1 MAENPGSYRAQT
13 MELKNLMKIK
23 NVCVYCGSSPGKK
36 PAYAQAASA
45 LAKELRTRD
54 IGLVFGGGAV
64 GIMGVVADAML
75 EAGGEVVGVIPK
87 ALAKKEVAHYGLS
100 KLHVVRSMH
109 ERKAMM
115 AELADGFIALP
126 GGWGTLE
133 EIFEMLTWAQL
144 GFHEKPCGLLN
155 IEGYFDGLIGF
166 LENSFEQQF
175 VKDLYRPLLMT
186 TDNPTALLDQFSTYK
201 APKVRKWMDEE
212 DL

>member
-1 MAENPGSYRAQT
+1 
-13 MELKNLMKIK
+13 MKITRI
-23 NVCVYCGSSPGKK
+23 CVYCGSSLGKN
-36 PAYAQAASA
+36 PAYSVAARA
-45 LAKELRTRD
+45 LAKELCKRD

-64 GIMGVVADAML
+64 GIMGVVADAVL

-87 ALAKKEVAHYGLS
+87 SLAKKEVAHYGLS
-100 KLHVVRSMH
+100 ELHVVASMH

-115 AELADGFIALP
+115 ADLADGFIALP

-155 IEGYFDGLIGF
+155 VEGYFDGLIGF

-175 VKDLYRPLLMT
+175 VKELYRPLLMQS
-186 TDNPTALLDQFSTYK
+186 NEPMVLLDQFSSYK
-201 APKVRKWMDEE
+201 APKVRKWMDED